1 MPRMTT
7 DIRFLP
13 LNLGLFRG
21 DLKLPGFKDPAHVS
35 RRRRA
40 IIFRL
45 VALCIRAASVGG
57 VFQFPP
63 RRATRDTL
71 TGTRLYFALRNLIDS
86 LA

>member
-1 MPRMTT
+1 MRS
-7 DIRFLP
+7 LP

-21 DLKLPGFKDPAHVS
+21 DLELPGFKDPAHVS

-57 VFQFPP
+57 LFVLSVKKRFLPHLLWFWG
-63 RRATRDTL
+63 RHIGAFRHER
-71 TGTRLYFALRNLIDS
+71 
-86 LA
+86 